1 MWSFFQSA
9 PKTRYENLAEL
20 DGITDKITEIRIKQK
35 TLAATPGANSLEY
48 KKNSILVNI
57 LNDIDTK
64 IAAFNQQPACANKP
78 DELREAVKLL
88 TSIQTHLN
96 KMILS
101 RREVLSEH
109 RHFIPSKRVL
119 ATGVATFAAVTFAAV
134 TVLPAA
140 LAVTTTVIGGT
151 AATGSALRSIETKP
165 KPASLLLLDEL
176 AHMLQGAITNI
187 KNDLDLNFPIPA
199 ASGNNS
205 PAPAAELTYNDFCC
219 PILLTW
225 MKEPV
230 RCSLDNKFYERTA
243 ILRILGESR
252 KSPHNRQPLPE
263 GVLPS
268 AVLEVDENFK
278 MLMEAF
284 RKDHP
289 EVEAQIRED
298 FADVPLPVTNREAVI
313 EDYSDEEDDFVEERA
328 PGMGR
333 RVGNDGR

>member
-1 MWSFFQSA
+1 MWSFFQSM

-20 DGITDKITEIRIKQK
+20 DGINDKITEIRTKQK
-35 TLAATPGANSLEY
+35 ALAATPDAGSLEY

-57 LNDIDTK
+57 LNDIDAK
-64 IAAFNQQPACANKP
+64 IVAFNQQPACANKP
-78 DELREAVKLL
+78 DELREVVKLL

-96 KMILS
+96 KMIVS
-101 RREVLSEH
+101 RRDILSEH
-109 RHFIPSKRVL
+109 RHFIPSKGVL
-119 ATGVATFAAVTFAAV
+119 ATGVAAFAAVTFAAV

-151 AATGSALRSIETKP
+151 VASSSAIRSSNLEKP

-176 AHMLQGAITNI
+176 AHMLRHAITNI
-187 KNDLDLNFPIPA
+187 TNDLDLNSPIPA
-199 ASGNNS
+199 AAANNP
-205 PAPAAELTYNDFCC
+205 PASAAALTYNDFCC

-230 RCSLDNKFYERTA
+230 RCSLDNKYYERAA

-252 KSPHNRQPLPE
+252 KSPHNRQPLPD

-278 MLMEAF
+278 MLMEGF

-289 EVEAQIRED
+289 EVEAQISED
-298 FADVPLPVTNREAVI
+298 LGGVPLPAANRGEGV
-313 EDYSDEEDDFVEERA
+313 EDDSEEDEFAEERA
-328 PGMGR
+328 PFPGMG
-333 RVGNDGR
+333 